1 MWAMHRI
8 LLAVFLLALAAC
20 EPRTISY
27 EGLPTVAPSIDE
39 LATAVVLTQNA
50 PPPPYNTEIRFPQI
64 DDHLEDVS
72 GWRYVVRLEFNGVFA
87 RTTRPAQATANAEVE
102 FNQLGS
108 ARRVVVNTSGELIGQ
123 TADNAY
129 EAVRLGPDAFLVR
142 GDVCQSGSD
151 AAALA
156 ADLRAGTLIGGIE
169 RAVPGGRQATIN
181 GTPVYGYTFA
191 ETDLVLPAIR
201 AGDGGTVTMT
211 SSELWFSAEHN
222 AVVRF
227 WVNLEVQNAFIFD
240 RQLPVDGSVILRYD
254 LYDIGADYNITVPFG
269 C

>member
-1 MWAMHRI
+1 
-8 LLAVFLLALAAC
+8 
-20 EPRTISY
+20 Y
-27 EGLPTVAPSIDE
+27 
-39 LATAVVLTQNA
+39 NA
-50 PPPPYNTEIRFPQI
+50 EIRFPQI
-64 DDHLEDVS
+64 DDHLLDLS
-72 GWRYVVRLEFNGVFA
+72 GWRFVVRLEFNGVFA

-102 FNQLGS
+102 FNQLAS
-108 ARRVVVNTSGELIGQ
+108 ARRVMVNTSGELIGQ
-123 TADNAY
+123 MADNAY

-142 GDVCQSGSD
+142 ESSCQSGTD

-156 ADLRAGTLIGGIE
+156 ANLRAGTLIGGIA
-169 RAVPGGRQATIN
+169 RAVPAGRQATIN
-181 GTPVYGYTFA
+181 GAPVYAYAFTEA
-191 ETDLVLPAIR
+191 DLLLPAIR
-201 AGDGGTVTMT
+201 EGDGGSVTMT

-254 LYDIGADYNITVPFG
+254 LYDVGTAYNISVPFG